1 MNRGLRSSGC
11 AAVLALLFL
20 SAATAVADEY
30 RESVPA
36 LPGGKLEVDLAMGA
50 IEIET
55 HDEERV
61 EVEADTGGWA
71 GGMKFTLT
79 GDGTNA
85 KLESSG
91 GVWFFRGIGAR
102 ARLRVPER
110 YSLELDTQGG
120 SIEIEAVIGSVRA
133 HTSGGGIELDGAV
146 GPVDLSTSGGS
157 LRVEDVRGDTILRTS
172 GGSIKVS
179 ELVGAVVAETS
190 GGAIR
195 IGDVDGRVQASTS
208 GGSISVRFAGAPSGA
223 LQTSGGGIEVE
234 FPEGSGAALEART
247 SGGRV
252 YIHPELPF
260 SGEIESSRVQGQLG
274 GGGEPL
280 VLETSG
286 GNIRVRE
293 R

>member
-1 MNRGLRSSGC
+1 MTRGLRASGF
-11 AAVLALLFL
+11 AAL
-20 SAATAVADEY
+20 SALIVVATPARADDY

-36 LPGGKLEVDLAMGA
+36 KSGGKLEVDLAMGA

-85 KLESSG
+85 KLESTG

-120 SIEIEAVIGSVRA
+120 SIEIEAVQGSVRA

-157 LRVEDVRGDTILRTS
+157 LRVEDVRGDTVLRTS
-172 GGSIKVS
+172 GGSIKVN
-179 ELVGAVVAETS
+179 ELVGTVDAETS

-195 IGDVDGRVQASTS
+195 IGEVDGRVEARTS
-208 GGSISVRFAGAPSGA
+208 GGSISVRFAGAPSGV
-223 LQTSGGGIEVE
+223 LETSGGGIEVE
-234 FPEGSGAALEART
+234 FPEGSGAELTART

-252 YIHPELPF
+252 YLHPDLTF
-260 SGEIESSRVQGQLG
+260 SGEVEASRVQVRLG
-274 GGGEPL
+274 PGGPPL